1 MLASKIFIMC
11 PIPSLQFSYIDHK
24 IENPMRIFAK
34 NDYFCSQINNINT
47 KQVMK
52 KVLFTLTL
60 AFLATTW
67 SFAQENDNTN
77 QKLDSLQQVVNKL
90 SSQIDED
97 AEADMQQ
104 KIWKDRAKYFNLSY
118 VIQKLQYKDIDG
130 LQYESDFGVAI
141 SRGRTYYLHKKPIL
155 KMIKFGIDWTQFDI
169 NYAKYGKITEEATS
183 DNGNNSGSGS
193 SDGDL
198 SIDLDELD
206 LGMHQLDFGMHFG
219 LSLTVNPVSHLKVNG
234 YYRFAPTGSLILL
247 DDEVSVQFVPFNVF
261 GGKWRDISTPHI
273 DELPHK
279 DDTVIGN
286 DVWIGHKAVI
296 MPGVTIGDGSIVAAW
311 SVVTKSF
318 PPYSVIGGNPA
329 RLIRKRFDDELIDL
343 LLKLRWWDKS
353 PEEVTELI
361 PLLVSPDLDDVKNK
375 LKALLEENG
384 SLS

>member
-1 MLASKIFIMC
+1 MEESG
-11 PIPSLQFSYIDHK
+11 IPDSGAVFSNEYGTSVFLKNIVK
-24 IENPMRIFAK
+24 AENIIVG
-34 NDYFCSQINNINT
+34 DYTYYDDTRSPLDWEHNN
-47 KQVMK
+47 
-52 KVLFTLTL
+52 VLFNYPFFGEKLVIGRYCAL
-60 AFLATTW
+60 AEGSVFMMGAANHRLLSVTT
-67 SFAQENDNTN
+67 
-77 QKLDSLQQVVNKL
+77 
-90 SSQIDED
+90 
-97 AEADMQQ
+97 
-104 KIWKDRAKYFNLSY
+104 Y
-118 VIQKLQYKDIDG
+118 
-130 LQYESDFGVAI
+130 
-141 SRGRTYYLHKKPIL
+141 
-155 KMIKFGIDWTQFDI
+155 
-169 NYAKYGKITEEATS
+169 
-183 DNGNNSGSGS
+183 
-193 SDGDL
+193 
-198 SIDLDELD
+198 
-206 LGMHQLDFGMHFG
+206 
-219 LSLTVNPVSHLKVNG
+219 
-234 YYRFAPTGSLILL
+234 
-247 DDEVSVQFVPFNVF
+247 PFNVF

-279 DDTVIGN
+279 GGTVIGN